1 MIENRK
7 PNQFPGE
14 DQGKTS
20 LYMSDKQYVTNKK
33 QEVFNKSE
41 EKWRKVEQSG
51 K

>member
-1 MIENRK
+1 MIEHLT
-7 PNQFPGE
+7 PDQFSGE
-14 DQGKTS
+14 DQGKTL
-20 LYMSDKQYVTNKK
+20 LYIFDKQCVANKK